1 MNIKQIQWT
10 MDKCNALLA
19 IPQSYPLDEETAQK
33 VKETSEHYLKLAKGN
48 EEFRQAILNT
58 LIFIDDM
65 DRLHREYKKKMEVIT
80 DG

>member
-10 MDKCNALLA
+10 MDKCDALLA
-19 IPQSYPLDEETAQK
+19 IPQNYPLDEETAQK

-65 DRLHREYKKKMEVIT
+65 DRLHREYKKKMEMIT